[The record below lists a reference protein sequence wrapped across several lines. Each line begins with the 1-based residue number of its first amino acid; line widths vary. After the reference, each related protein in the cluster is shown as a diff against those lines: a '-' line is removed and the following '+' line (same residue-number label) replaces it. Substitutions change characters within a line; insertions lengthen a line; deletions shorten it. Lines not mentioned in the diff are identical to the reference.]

1 MYARFSFLSLEDIT
15 WQCTVHMAVALFC
28 LSMIMFCI
36 NYFSVSYQ
44 CVSQFSSCLLNGE
57 SSPYS
62 TTTII
67 RDGCAESNVQCR
79 AELFGIVEKK
89 RKKVDKHTLKM
100 YNKNVTWSFSF
111 MCEKKLFTCEN
122 LLSTWDIVS
131 YLTCWKVIYMWKK
144 MTCSQNVSSHNFAI
158 ISQMWLTQMCN
169 SGRIFYGL
177 TNNFIV

>member
-44 CVSQFSSCLLNGE
+44 CVSQFSSSLLNGE
-57 SSPYS
+57 ASPYS

-111 MCEKKLFTCEN
+111 MCEKKAIHLWKSPIHMGHCFLFN
-122 LLSTWDIVS
+122 MLKS
-131 YLTCWKVIYMWKK
+131 YLRVEKNDMQSKC
-144 MTCSQNVSSHNFAI
+144 
-158 ISQMWLTQMCN
+158 
-169 SGRIFYGL
+169 
-177 TNNFIV
+177 